1 MEKAKVTVE
10 DIESNYE
17 HIFNIVGMDSYIN
30 W

>member
-1 MEKAKVTVE
+1 MEKAKVTIE

-17 HIFNIVGMDSYIN
+17 YIFNMVGMDSYIN